1 MNAQTNCR
9 EALERLEIPHDKP
22 WNDKTKMF
30 HHARVEPVRR
40 LKRRGEERS
49 STNLCALLL
58 QTKRRMEET
67 KKKNTHQY
75 PEEEGD
81 LERVLEEDEV
91 DQVEDDPR
99 LAEPEMAVRWLHDHV
114 AVDRRVLLS
123 HVVA

>member
-1 MNAQTNCR
+1 MTTLQCQFSGCKCQENVSIEMNAQTNCR

-67 KKKNTHQY
+67 KKKTLTSIQKKKAISN
-75 PEEEGD
+75 EFWK
-81 LERVLEEDEV
+81 RMKWI
-91 DQVEDDPR
+91 R
-99 LAEPEMAVRWLHDHV
+99 
-114 AVDRRVLLS
+114 
-123 HVVA
+123 

>member
-1 MNAQTNCR
+1 MHASNPYVVWNA
-9 EALERLEIPHDKP
+9 EE
-22 WNDKTKMF
+22 
-30 HHARVEPVRR
+30 
-40 LKRRGEERS
+40 RRGEVVNES
-49 STNLCALLL
+49 LCAFIAN
-58 QTKRRMEET
+58 ET
-67 KKKNTHQY
+67 THGRNPQKKNTHQY